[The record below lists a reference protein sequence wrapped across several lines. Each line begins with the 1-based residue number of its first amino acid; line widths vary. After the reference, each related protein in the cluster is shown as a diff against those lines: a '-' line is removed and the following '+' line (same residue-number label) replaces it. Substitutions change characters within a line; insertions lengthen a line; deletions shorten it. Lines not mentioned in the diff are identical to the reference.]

1 VRSVSPTLVE
11 GVTTTTLVQTP
22 ETSWAETA
30 YQGGGDLE
38 RGPDE
43 LQGPVPIAVAIER
56 RTLAAE
62 RRTDGAR
69 LVVVGD
75 SSFATTRFF
84 GTGSNGDFFL
94 NILGWLAGE
103 ETSVTLRPKQRGAT
117 RVALTENQLYGVV
130 FFSVNLLPLLLTGF
144 GFSVWAV
151 RRRK

>member
-1 VRSVSPTLVE
+1 
-11 GVTTTTLVQTP
+11 
-22 ETSWAETA
+22 
-30 YQGGGDLE
+30 
-38 RGPDE
+38 
-43 LQGPVPIAVAIER
+43 
-56 RTLAAE
+56 
-62 RRTDGAR
+62 
-69 LVVVGD
+69 VVGD